1 MSKHFFFLTL
11 LFQTLLFADTNGI
24 YDIRGNSWLL
34 DENMTLFLG
43 KWRTDTVVPIQHGTY
58 KNVFVNGDTTK
69 KIVALT
75 FDDAPDENN
84 TCHILDILKKHDV
97 KASFFMIGTT
107 MNDENITAVKRS
119 FDEGHL
125 VLSHSFNHPRFTN
138 LDKNETLSQLDR
150 AATQIQ
156 TITGNYPL
164 LFRPPYG
171 SINADVVN
179 TVNASGSTIILWSLD
194 SLDWTL
200 KDPYAVANN
209 VVSNVRNGD
218 IILMHRN
225 KTSVASLEMVIETLS
240 AIGYNFTT
248 LDEMLGLKAYKQ

>member
-1 MSKHFFFLTL
+1 MIKIILILFVFF
-11 LFQTLLFADTNGI
+11 QSLLFADTI
-24 YDIRGNSWLL
+24 YNIQGSSKLL
-34 DENMTLFLG
+34 DANMSQFLD
-43 KWRTDTVVPIQHGTY
+43 KWRTDTITPVQNGTY
-58 KNVFVNGDTTK
+58 QNVFVNGDTTK

-84 TCHILDILKKHDV
+84 THKILDILKKHDV
-97 KASFFMIGTT
+97 KASFFMIAAT

-138 LDKNETLSQLDR
+138 LDKNGTLSQLDQ
-150 AATQIQ
+150 AATRIEA
-156 TITGNYPL
+156 ITGDYPL

-171 SINADVVN
+171 SINAQVVD
-179 TVNASGSTIILWSLD
+179 TINASGNTIILWSLD

-200 KDPYAVANN
+200 KDPYSVANN
-209 VVSNVRNGD
+209 VISNIRNGD

-225 KTSVASLEMVIETLS
+225 RTSVASLEMVIETLG
-240 AIGYNFTT
+240 AIGYSFTT
-248 LDEMLGLKAYKQ
+248 IDKMLGLKAYKQ

>member
-1 MSKHFFFLTL
+1 MIKIILILLVYLQSFLC
-11 LFQTLLFADTNGI
+11 ADTVYNIQG
-24 YDIRGNSWLL
+24 SSKLL
-34 DENMTLFLG
+34 DSNMSQFLD
-43 KWRTDTVVPIQHGTY
+43 KWRTDTITPVQNGIY

-84 TCHILDILKKHDV
+84 TPKILDILKKHDV
-97 KASFFMIGTT
+97 KASFFMIAAT

-125 VLSHSFNHPRFTN
+125 VLNHSFNHPRFTN
-138 LDKNETLSQLDR
+138 LDKNGTLSQLDQ
-150 AATQIQ
+150 AATRIEA
-156 TITGNYPL
+156 ITGSYPT

-171 SINADVVN
+171 SINSQVVD
-179 TVNASGSTIILWSLD
+179 TINASDNTIILWSLD

-209 VVSNVRNGD
+209 VVSHVRNGD

-225 KTSVASLEMVIETLS
+225 GTSVASLEMVIETLG
-240 AIGYNFTT
+240 AIGYSFTT
-248 LDEMLGLKAYKQ
+248 LDKMLGFKAYKQ

>member
-1 MSKHFFFLTL
+1 MIKIILTL
-11 LFQTLLFADTNGI
+11 FVFFQSCLFADSIYNIQGSSKLLDANMSQFLDKWRIDTITPVQNGI
-24 YDIRGNSWLL
+24 
-34 DENMTLFLG
+34 
-43 KWRTDTVVPIQHGTY
+43 Y
-58 KNVFVNGDTTK
+58 KNVFVNGDTSK

-84 TCHILDILKKHDV
+84 TPKILDILKKHDV
-97 KASFFMIGTT
+97 KASFFMIGAT

-138 LDKNETLSQLDR
+138 LDKNGTLSQLDQ
-150 AATQIQ
+150 AATRIEA
-156 TITGNYPL
+156 ITGSYPL

-171 SINADVVN
+171 SINSQVVDTIN
-179 TVNASGSTIILWSLD
+179 TSGNSIILWSLD

-200 KDPYAVANN
+200 KDPTAVVNN
-209 VVSNVRNGD
+209 VITNVRNGD

-225 KTSVASLEMVIETLS
+225 QTSVASLEILIETLG
-240 AIGYNFTT
+240 AIGYSFIT
-248 LDEMLGLKAYKQ
+248 LDKMLGLKAYR